1 MRVWRYHR
9 ERYED
14 CNMVEHDPFGGG
26 SIMVWR
32 GISMDGCMEL
42 IPIRRGTMN
51 AQRYRDEVLALVVVP
66 YDDAIG
72 EDIFY
77 A

>member
-1 MRVWRYHR
+1 
-9 ERYED
+9 
-14 CNMVEHDPFGGG
+14 MVIHDPFGGG
-26 SIMVWR
+26 SIVVWG

-42 IPIRRGTMN
+42 NPIGRGTMN

-66 YDDAIG
+66 YGDAIG
-72 EDIFY
+72 EDFIFIHDN